1 MSTNTLTIQS
11 ELYKQLST
19 LNIPVYDYIPT
30 DAKMPYI
37 KLGYMNMKDYS
48 TKTNE
53 GIQVNQYIDIFSDYK
68 GQKETREIMHQ
79 IMDKMQQFDKE
90 SLDLDISLVNTEI
103 LEEKDKEQ
111 SINSTPKGSI
121 FHGVLIYKIKSI

>member
-1 MSTNTLTIQS
+1 MTTNILTIQS
-11 ELYKQLST
+11 ELYKQLSS

-48 TKTNE
+48 VKTAA
-53 GIQVNQYIDIFSDYK
+53 GIQVNQYIDIFSNYK

-79 IMDKMQQFDKE
+79 IIEKMQQFDKE
-90 SLDLDISLVNTEI
+90 NNDLYISLSNTEI
-103 LEEKDKEQ
+103 LEEQDKEQ
-111 SINSTPKGSI
+111 SVNNTPKGNI
-121 FHGVLIYKIKSI
+121 YHGVLIYKFKSL

>member
-1 MSTNTLTIQS
+1 MTTNILTIQS
-11 ELYKQLST
+11 ELYKQLSS

-48 TKTNE
+48 VKTAA
-53 GIQVNQYIDIFSDYK
+53 GIQVNQYIDIFSNYK

-79 IMDKMQQFDKE
+79 IIQKMQQFDKE
-90 SLDLDISLVNTEI
+90 NNDLYISLSNTEI
-103 LEEKDKEQ
+103 LEEQDKEQ
-111 SINSTPKGSI
+111 SVNNTPKGNI
-121 FHGVLIYKIKSI
+121 YHGVLIYKFKSL

>member
-1 MSTNTLTIQS
+1 MTTNILTIQS

-48 TKTNE
+48 VKTAA

-90 SLDLDISLVNTEI
+90 NNDLYISLSNTEI
-103 LEEKDKEQ
+103 LEEQDKEQ
-111 SINSTPKGSI
+111 SVNNTPKGNI
-121 FHGVLIYKIKSI
+121 YHGVLIYKFKSL

>member
-1 MSTNTLTIQS
+1 
-11 ELYKQLST
+11 
-19 LNIPVYDYIPT
+19 
-30 DAKMPYI
+30 
-37 KLGYMNMKDYS
+37 MNMKDYS
-48 TKTNE
+48 VKTAS